1 MIYVGIDV
9 AKEKNDCH
17 IITSEGEIL
26 VDLLTFLNT
35 KEGFDLLYE
44 TVKNCCKGNF
54 KKVKVGLE
62 ATGHYSSNLLSYL
75 AKLNWEV
82 VVFNPLSVN
91 RSRKALSLRRTKTD
105 KNDSR
110 YIAEMLITDR
120 SSAYQEKEYHISA
133 LKSITRA
140 RYRLVK
146 EIQPLKNR
154 YRKSIHL
161 LFLEIDKLFCGLY
174 LDTVLNLLR
183 ELPSAKDIASCNI
196 TRLTNL
202 LSSYSHGKFKRAK
215 AEELK
220 LSAKNTVAA
229 YNYGDALELRFT
241 AERILF
247 LEAQKAR
254 YDEEIDAIM
263 SELNSPITTI
273 PGIGNIVG
281 ATILAEVG
289 DITAFQ
295 TSAKLLAFAGAEP
308 STYQSGKF
316 TATHTPMVK
325 HGSKYLRNA
334 LYLATTMAQIH
345 SPSFKA
351 YIERK
356 RAQGKHY
363 YVAISHGMKKM
374 TRVIFSILT
383 SNTPFVEVI

>member
-26 VDLLTFLNT
+26 FDLLTFPNS
-35 KEGFDLLYE
+35 KEGFSFLFE
-44 TVKNCCKGNF
+44 TVQACCEGDFSKI
-54 KKVKVGLE
+54 KVGLE
-62 ATGHYSSNLLSYL
+62 ATGHYSSNLLSFL
-75 AKLNWEV
+75 TELTWEV
-82 VVFNPLSVN
+82 VVFNPLTVN
-91 RSRKALSLRRTKTD
+91 RSRKALTLRRTKTD

-110 YIAEMLITDR
+110 YIAEMLLTDR
-120 SSAYQEKEYHISA
+120 SSTYQEKEYHISA

-161 LFLEIDKLFCGLY
+161 LFPELDKCFCSLY
-174 LDTVLNLLR
+174 IDTVLNLIR
-183 ELPSAKDIASCNI
+183 EFPSAKDIAACNI
-196 TRLTNL
+196 IRLTNF
-202 LSSYSHGKFKRAK
+202 LSSLSHGRLKRAK

-220 LSAKNTVAA
+220 LAAKNSIAK
-229 YNYGDALELRFT
+229 YNYGDALELKLT
-241 AERILF
+241 VERILF
-247 LEAQKAR
+247 LETQKAR
-254 YDEEIDAIM
+254 YDEEITTIM
-263 SELNSPITTI
+263 SELNSPITSI
-273 PGIGNIVG
+273 PGIGNVVG
-281 ATILAEVG
+281 ATILSEIG
-289 DITAFQ
+289 DISNFS

-316 TATHTPMVK
+316 TATNTPMVK

-334 LYLATTMAQIH
+334 LYLATTMAKIH
-345 SPSFKA
+345 SPSFAA
-351 YIERK
+351 YIDRK
-356 RAQGKHY
+356 RSQGKHY
-363 YVAISHGMKKM
+363 YTSISHGMKKM

>member
-161 LFLEIDKLFCGLY
+161 LFPEIDKLFCGLY

-241 AERILF
+241 AESLF